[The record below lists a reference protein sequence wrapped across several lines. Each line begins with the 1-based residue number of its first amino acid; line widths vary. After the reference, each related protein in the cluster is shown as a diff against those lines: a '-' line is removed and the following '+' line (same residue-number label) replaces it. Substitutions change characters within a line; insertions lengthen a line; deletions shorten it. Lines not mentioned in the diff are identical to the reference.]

1 MPCDLNIDLKSMQV
15 NISKSVTKKTKSGV
29 NIRNDDTGRLCL
41 DALSTWRGCNGWERE
56 AVEHGGK
63 GFFDFAVPCKT

>member
-1 MPCDLNIDLKSMQV
+1 MVTKEVPCDLNIDLKSMQV

-41 DALSTWRGCNGWERE
+41 DALST
-56 AVEHGGK
+56 
-63 GFFDFAVPCKT
+63 